1 MYKNDFRIGI
11 GQDSHGFEKKSV
23 KGREKPLVLGG
34 IEIVKTGGLEGK
46 SDADVIL
53 HSLCNA
59 LSSAIGGDSLSTW
72 SDKMCEAGITDSRKY
87 VGNIFKRIKEE
98 RYEVSNVSISV
109 EAKKPYLKLET
120 TKKMKASIAKT
131 LEIKIDQV
139 GITFTSG
146 EGLTPFGKGLGIQS
160 IATVVLS
167 KDGCSRDC
175 SC

>member
-1 MYKNDFRIGI
+1 MGRVGI
-11 GQDSHGFEKKSV
+11 GQDSHGFDNGKKA
-23 KGREKPLVLGG
+23 LVLGG
-34 IEIVKTGGLEGK
+34 VKIAASGGLAGK

-72 SDKMCEAGITDSRKY
+72 SDKMCEAGIVDSKKY
-87 VGNIFKRIKEE
+87 VERIFKKVEAE
-98 RYEVSNVSISV
+98 GYKVENVSISV

-120 TKKMKASIAKT
+120 TRKMKASIAKI
-131 LEIKIDQV
+131 LGIEIDQV

-146 EGLTPFGKGLGIQS
+146 EGLTAFGKGLGIQS
-160 IATVVLS
+160 IAAVSLS
-167 KDGCSRDC
+167 KDGCGNC